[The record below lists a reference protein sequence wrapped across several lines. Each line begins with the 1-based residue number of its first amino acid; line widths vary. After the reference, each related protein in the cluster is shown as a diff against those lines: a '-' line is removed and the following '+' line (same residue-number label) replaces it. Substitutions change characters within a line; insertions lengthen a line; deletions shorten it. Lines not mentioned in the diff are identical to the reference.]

1 MKLKHVLF
9 SSLFLSAALVA
20 CTNDE
25 FEEMQAPAVDTAEA
39 ISLGEGFTISGAKV
53 AMNPATKSFFEEGAN
68 GIEFNWEEDDILGAA
83 WFNAIKE
90 DGIGLDGYV
99 RNGYTKPANSDGNFA
114 WNVDFHLDRFVGED
128 QGSAYFTA
136 NTNVSAGAFVM
147 YSPWDENISA
157 EFSAIPVELK
167 FPYTVNLAEGHE
179 YDAVN
184 ENMFSYGVAAF
195 VPGGRQT
202 DKFSLNQVPVL
213 YGLQLGIDRL
223 KLVDL
228 DNMHTIDRIV
238 IEAYDAS
245 GNTVLTTK
253 GEVTPPTE
261 EVTARKYND
270 YIDFIANNDNDWSE
284 NPLPKAKYT
293 GIETAKVGHY
303 TIALDNS
310 NQEKY
315 QISTLK
321 DQLTDRIIF
330 SSLPI
335 MGEATKLVVKVITD
349 KGITLVKTFD
359 ANAKDAAEKA
369 LALETLA
376 SFNKAQEEGALVTL
390 KVRVDS
396 QSDDNIVYTPGQFQE
411 QWDVAIAAN
420 TPKTI
425 TVADPVILEDITL
438 ECTNPQA
445 DVTIKL
451 DESQVAAALSL
462 KAINVERGKVTIEC
476 PVNVSGNI
484 NSSANLDIQGA
495 VTAKD
500 IILNGNSNTMM
511 VAAMNKLEVRES
523 GKVTLVLPTNR
534 YAAANIG
541 AIEVYQSG
549 QLTVSKG
556 MMNGP
561 VKVYNNGVFTIN
573 GNVTNLKSFEGKV
586 KTGDD
591 GKFINAEGATATL
604 AAGSNAVVNNQAGG
618 IMYLNGGVKAGSENS
633 GNIYVLSGE
642 LDVANLAQTTTGITT
657 IEKSAKVQGTN
668 TTMKGW
674 VVIKDMAS
682 RKTLN
687 IGSNNNI
694 LAYRVESADDFE
706 QKSGISNYFL
716 FADVKMKGM
725 WNYGDLYIF
734 TDQTIEDNFNTDKE
748 VYVRGDIK
756 FSVVDPEKPKT
767 FTLTGYGKL
776 EVDGKLYLNEGVNL
790 ATQGNDAYIEKNS
803 YTRISAYNW
812 NSQVVAN
819 NPNVK

>member
-25 FEEMQAPAVDTAEA
+25 FAEMQAPAVDTADA

-90 DGIGLDGYV
+90 GGIQNGYV
-99 RNGYTKPANSDGNFA
+99 REGYTKAANNEDKFA

-157 EFSAIPVELK
+157 EFGAIPVELK

-238 IEAYDAS
+238 IEAYDA
-245 GNTVLTTK
+245 NDEKVLTTK
-253 GEVTPPTE
+253 GQVTPPTE
-261 EVTARKYND
+261 EMTARKYND
-270 YIDFIANNDNDWSE
+270 YIDFIANNDNDWGD

-293 GIETAKVGHY
+293 GIGTAKVGHY

-411 QWDVAIAAN
+411 QWDAAIAAN

-451 DESQVAAALSL
+451 DESEVAAALSL

-484 NSSANLDIQGA
+484 NSSANLDIKGA

-500 IILNGNSNTMM
+500 IILNGNSNTMK

-523 GKVTLVLPTNR
+523 GKVTLVLPRDR
-534 YAAANIG
+534 YEAGNIG

-549 QLTVSKG
+549 QLTVSEG

-586 KTGDD
+586 STNN
-591 GKFINAEGATATL
+591 GKFINAGGATATL
-604 AAGSNAVVNNQAGG
+604 AAGSNAVVENQAGG
-618 IMYLNGGVKAGSENS
+618 IMNLNGGVKAGSVNA
-633 GNIYVLSGE
+633 GKIFVLSGT
-642 LDVANLAQTTTGITT
+642 LDVRFLSQTNTGITT
-657 IEKSAKVQGTN
+657 IEKGAKVTSNNVVSIQ
-668 TTMKGW
+668 GW
-674 VVIKDMAS
+674 VIIKEMA
-682 RKTLN
+682 
-687 IGSNNNI
+687 NI
-694 LAYRVESADDFE
+694 LKSVNVGDHLAYQVESADDFTPNPR
-706 QKSGISNYFL
+706 ISNYFL
-716 FADVKMKGM
+716 FADVKMKGI
-725 WNYGDLYIF
+725 WNAGKLYIF
-734 TDQTIEDNFNTDKE
+734 TDQTIEADFSTNKD
-748 VYVRGDIK
+748 VYVNGDIK
-756 FSVVDPEKPKT
+756 FSTVDPEKPVT
-767 FTLTGYGKL
+767 YTQTGSSSLNVSGS
-776 EVDGKLYLNEGVNL
+776 LYLNEGVNL
-790 ATQGNDAYIEKNS
+790 ATEGDDAYIEKNS

-819 NPNVK
+819 DPNVK

>member
-1 MKLKHVLF
+1 MKFKHVLF

-25 FEEMQAPAVDTAEA
+25 FAEMQAPAVDTADA

-90 DGIGLDGYV
+90 GGIQNGYV
-99 RNGYTKPANSDGNFA
+99 REGYTKAANSDGNFA

-253 GEVTPPTE
+253 GQVTPPTE

-270 YIDFIANNDNDWSE
+270 YIDFIANNDNDWGD
-284 NPLPKAKYT
+284 NPLPKAKYA
-293 GIETAKVGHY
+293 GIEAAKVGHY

-376 SFNKAQEEGALVTL
+376 NFNKAQEEGALVTL

-445 DVTIKL
+445 DVTIEL
-451 DESQVAAALSL
+451 DESEVAAALSL

-484 NSSANLDIQGA
+484 NSSANLDIKGA

-500 IILNGNSNTMM
+500 IILNGNSNTMK
-511 VAAMNKLEVRES
+511 VDAMNKLEVRES
-523 GKVTLVLPTNR
+523 GKVTLELPTDR
-534 YAAANIG
+534 YAAGNIG
-541 AIEVYQSG
+541 TIEVYQSG

-604 AAGSNAVVNNQAGG
+604 ATGSNAVVENQAGG
-618 IMYLNGGVKAGSENS
+618 TMYLNGGVKAGSINAGS
-633 GNIYVLSGE
+633 IFVLSGT
-642 LDVANLAQTTTGITT
+642 LDVRFLSQKNTGITT
-657 IEKSAKVQGTN
+657 IEKGAKVTSTN
-668 TTMKGW
+668 VLSMQGW
-674 VVIKDMAS
+674 VIIKEMA
-682 RKTLN
+682 
-687 IGSNNNI
+687 NI
-694 LAYRVESADDFE
+694 LISVNVGDHLAYQVESADDFTP
-706 QKSGISNYFL
+706 KTNISNYFL
-716 FADVKMKGM
+716 SADVKMSTDWSSG
-725 WNYGDLYIF
+725 NLYIF
-734 TDQTIEDNFNTDKE
+734 TDQTITNDVAISNN
-748 VYVRGDIK
+748 VYVIGDVK
-756 FSVVDPEKPKT
+756 FSAVDPEKT
-767 FTLTGYGKL
+767 VTYTQNTGSLNISGS
-776 EVDGKLYLNEGVNL
+776 LYLNEGVHMTTSQN
-790 ATQGNDAYIEKNS
+790 GSIETES
-803 YTRISAYNW
+803 YGKISAYDRYN
-812 NSQVVAN
+812 QLEKYK
-819 NPNVK
+819 PNVNR

>member
-25 FEEMQAPAVDTAEA
+25 FEEMQAPAVDTADA

-90 DGIGLDGYV
+90 GGIQNGYV
-99 RNGYTKPANSDGNFA
+99 REGYTKAANSDGNFA

-136 NTNVSAGAFVM
+136 YTNVSAGAFVM

-157 EFSAIPVELK
+157 EFGAIPVELK

-293 GIETAKVGHY
+293 GIGTAKVGHY

-484 NSSANLDIQGA
+484 NSSANLDIKGA

-500 IILNGNSNTMM
+500 IILNGNSNTMT

-523 GKVTLVLPTNR
+523 GKVTLVLPTDR
-534 YAAANIG
+534 YAAGNIG
-541 AIEVYQSG
+541 TIEVYQSG
-549 QLTVSKG
+549 QLTVSEG

-586 KTGDD
+586 TTGNNTN
-591 GKFINAEGATATL
+591 GRFINAEGATATL
-604 AAGSNAVVNNQAGG
+604 ATGSNAVVQNQVGG
-618 IMYLNGGVKAGSENS
+618 TMYLNGGVKAGSVNA
-633 GNIYVLSGE
+633 GKIFVLSGT
-642 LDVANLAQTTTGITT
+642 LDVRFLSQTNTGITT
-657 IEKSAKVQGTN
+657 IEKGAKVTSN
-668 TTMKGW
+668 SANIEGW
-674 VVIKDMAS
+674 VIIKEMA
-682 RKTLN
+682 
-687 IGSNNNI
+687 NI
-694 LAYRVESADDFE
+694 LTSVNVGDHLAYQVESADDFE
-706 QKSGISNYFL
+706 PKTNISNYFL
-716 FADVKMKGM
+716 FADVKMTGT

-734 TDQTIEDNFNTDKE
+734 TDQTIADDFNTDKE

-803 YTRISAYNW
+803 YTRIDAYNW
-812 NSQVVAN
+812 NSQVVEN

>member
-1 MKLKHVLF
+1 MKFKHVLF

-90 DGIGLDGYV
+90 GGIQNGYV
-99 RNGYTKPANSDGNFA
+99 LKGYTKAANSEDKFA

-147 YSPWDENISA
+147 YSPWNENISA

-238 IEAYDAS
+238 IEAYDAND
-245 GNTVLTTK
+245 NTVLTTK
-253 GEVTPPTE
+253 GQVTPPAE
-261 EVTARKYND
+261 EMTARKYND
-270 YIDFIANNDNDWSE
+270 YIDFIANNDNDWGD
-284 NPLPKAKYT
+284 NPLPKADYA
-293 GIETAKVGHY
+293 GIEAAKVGHY

-484 NSSANLDIQGA
+484 NSSANLDIKGA

-500 IILNGNSNTMM
+500 IILNGNSNTMT

-523 GKVTLVLPTNR
+523 GKVTLVLPTDR
-534 YAAANIG
+534 YAAGNIG
-541 AIEVYQSG
+541 TIEVYQSG
-549 QLTVSKG
+549 ELKVSKG

-561 VKVYNNGVFTIN
+561 VKVYNNGKFTID
-573 GNVTNLKSFEGKV
+573 GDVTNLKSFEGKV
-586 KTGDD
+586 TTGTN

-618 IMYLNGGVKAGSENS
+618 IMYLNGGVKAGSINAGS
-633 GNIYVLSGE
+633 IFVLSGT
-642 LDVANLAQTTTGITT
+642 LDVRFLSQTNTGITT
-657 IEKSAKVQGTN
+657 IEKGAKVTSTN
-668 TTMKGW
+668 VLSMQGW
-674 VVIKDMAS
+674 VIIKEMA
-682 RKTLN
+682 
-687 IGSNNNI
+687 NI
-694 LAYRVESADDFE
+694 LTSVNVGDHLAYQVESADDFTP
-706 QKSGISNYFL
+706 KTNISNYFL
-716 FADVKMKGM
+716 SADVKMSTDWSSG
-725 WNYGDLYIF
+725 NLYIF
-734 TDQTIEDNFNTDKE
+734 TDQTITNDVAISNN
-748 VYVRGDIK
+748 VYVNGDVK
-756 FSVVDPEKPKT
+756 FSAVDPEKSVT
-767 FTLTGYGKL
+767 YTQNTGSLNISGS
-776 EVDGKLYLNEGVNL
+776 LYLNEGVHMK
-790 ATQGNDAYIEKNS
+790 TSQSGSIETES
-803 YTRISAYNW
+803 YGKISAYDRYN
-812 NSQVVAN
+812 QLEKYK
-819 NPNVK
+819 PNVNR

>member
-25 FEEMQAPAVDTAEA
+25 FAEMQAPAVDTAEA
-39 ISLGEGFTISGAKV
+39 ISLGEGFTISGAKI

-90 DGIGLDGYV
+90 GGILNGYV
-99 RNGYTKPANSDGNFA
+99 REGYTKAANNEGKFA

-157 EFSAIPVELK
+157 EFGAIPVELK

-202 DKFSLNQVPVL
+202 DKFSLTQVPVL

-245 GNTVLTTK
+245 GKTVLTTK
-253 GEVTPPTE
+253 GQVTPPAE

-270 YIDFIANNDNDWSE
+270 YIDFIANNDNDWSD
-284 NPLPKAKYT
+284 NPLPKAKYA
-293 GIETAKVGHY
+293 GIEAAKVGHY

-335 MGEATKLVVKVITD
+335 MDEATKLVVKVITD

-411 QWDVAIAAN
+411 QWDAAIAAN

-451 DESQVAAALSL
+451 DESEVAAALSL

-484 NSSANLDIQGA
+484 NSSANLDIKGA

-500 IILNGNSNTMM
+500 IILNGNSNTMT

-523 GKVTLVLPTNR
+523 GKVTLVLPTDR
-534 YAAANIG
+534 YAAGNIG

-549 QLTVSKG
+549 QLTVSEG

-561 VKVYNNGVFTIN
+561 VKVYKNGVFTIN

-586 KTGDD
+586 STTNN
-591 GKFINAEGATATL
+591 GKFINAGGATATL
-604 AAGSNAVVNNQAGG
+604 AAGSNAVVENQAGG
-618 IMYLNGGVKAGSENS
+618 IMNLNGGVKVGSENS
-633 GNIYVLSGE
+633 GNIFVLSGT
-642 LDVANLAQTTTGITT
+642 LDVRFLSQTNTGNTT
-657 IEKSAKVQGTN
+657 IEKGAKVTSNNTN
-668 TTMKGW
+668 LEGW
-674 VVIKDMAS
+674 VIIKEMA
-682 RKTLN
+682 N
-687 IGSNNNI
+687 ILTSVNVGNH
-694 LAYRVESADDFE
+694 LAYRVESADDFTP
-706 QKSGISNYFL
+706 KNGISNFFL
-716 FADVKMKGM
+716 FADVKMSTS
-725 WNYGDLYIF
+725 WSSGDLYIF
-734 TDQTIEDNFNTDKE
+734 TDQTIKNDVAISNN
-748 VYVRGDIK
+748 VYVRGDVK
-756 FSVVDPEKPKT
+756 FSAVDPEKSVT
-767 FTLTGYGKL
+767 YTQNTGSLNISGS
-776 EVDGKLYLNEGVNL
+776 LYLNEGVHMK
-790 ATQGNDAYIEKNS
+790 TSESGSIETES
-803 YTRISAYNW
+803 YGKISAYDRYN
-812 NSQVVAN
+812 QLEKYK
-819 NPNVK
+819 PNVNR

>member
-1 MKLKHVLF
+1 MKFKHVLF

-39 ISLGEGFTISGAKV
+39 ISLGEGFTISGAKI

-99 RNGYTKPANSDGNFA
+99 ENGYTKPANSDKKFA

-157 EFSAIPVELK
+157 EFGAIPVELK

-213 YGLQLGIDRL
+213 YGLQL
-223 KLVDL
+223 VDL

-238 IEAYDAS
+238 IEAYDAD

-253 GEVTPPTE
+253 GQVTPPTE
-261 EVTARKYND
+261 DVTARKYND

-284 NPLPKAKYT
+284 NPLPKAKYA
-293 GIETAKVGHY
+293 GIEAAKVRHY

-445 DVTIKL
+445 DVTIEL
-451 DESQVAAALSL
+451 DESEVAAALSL

-484 NSSANLDIQGA
+484 NSSANLDIKGA

-500 IILNGNSNTMM
+500 IILNGNSNTMT

-534 YAAANIG
+534 YAAGNIG

-549 QLTVSKG
+549 QLTVSEG

-561 VKVYNNGVFTIN
+561 VKVYNNGQFTIN
-573 GNVTNLKSFEGKV
+573 GDVTNLKSFEGKV
-586 KTGDD
+586 YKVTS

-633 GNIYVLSGE
+633 GSIFVLSGK
-642 LDVANLAQTTTGITT
+642 LDVANLAQTATGTTT

-682 RKTLN
+682 RETLN
-687 IGSNNNI
+687 IGSSNNI
-694 LAYRVESADDFE
+694 LAYRVESADDFTP
-706 QKSGISNYFL
+706 KTGINNFFL
-716 FADVKMKGM
+716 FADVKMSTG
-725 WNYGDLYIF
+725 WSSGNLYIF
-734 TDQTIEDNFNTDKE
+734 TDQTITNDVAISNN
-748 VYVRGDIK
+748 VYVSGDVK
-756 FSVVDPEKPKT
+756 FSAVDPEKSVTYTQKT
-767 FTLTGYGKL
+767 GSLNISGS
-776 EVDGKLYLNEGVNL
+776 LYLNEGVHMKTL
-790 ATQGNDAYIEKNS
+790 QSGSIETES
-803 YTRISAYNW
+803 YGKISAYDRYN
-812 NSQVVAN
+812 QLEKYK
-819 NPNVK
+819 PNVNR

>member
-1 MKLKHVLF
+1 MKFKHVLF

-25 FEEMQAPAVDTAEA
+25 FAEMQAPAVDTADA

-99 RNGYTKPANSDGNFA
+99 KNGCTKPANSDKKFA

-157 EFSAIPVELK
+157 EFGAIPVELK

-238 IEAYDAS
+238 IEAYDA
-245 GNTVLTTK
+245 NDEKVLTTK
-253 GEVTPPTE
+253 GQVTPPTE
-261 EVTARKYND
+261 EMTARKYND
-270 YIDFIANNDNDWSE
+270 YIDFIANNDNDWGD

-293 GIETAKVGHY
+293 GIGTAKVGHY

-376 SFNKAQEEGALVTL
+376 NFNKAQEEGALVTL

-411 QWDVAIAAN
+411 QWDAAIAAN

-445 DVTIKL
+445 DVTIEL
-451 DESQVAAALSL
+451 DESEVAAALSL

-484 NSSANLDIQGA
+484 NSSANLDIKGA

-500 IILNGNSNTMM
+500 IILNGNSNTMT

-523 GKVTLVLPTNR
+523 GKVTLVLPTDK

-541 AIEVYQSG
+541 AIEVYQYG
-549 QLTVSKG
+549 QLTVSAG

-561 VKVYNNGVFTIN
+561 VKVYNNGKFTIN
-573 GNVTNLKSFEGKV
+573 GDVTNLKSFEGKV
-586 KTGDD
+586 STNNGQ
-591 GKFINAEGATATL
+591 FINAEGATATL

-618 IMYLNGGVKAGSENS
+618 IMYLNGGVKADSENS
-633 GNIYVLSGE
+633 GNIFVLSGK
-642 LDVANLAQTTTGITT
+642 LNVANLAQTTTGTTT

-682 RKTLN
+682 KETLN
-687 IGSNNNI
+687 IGSSNNI
-694 LAYRVESADDFE
+694 LAYRVESADDFTP
-706 QKSGISNYFL
+706 KTGINNFFL
-716 FADVKMKGM
+716 FADVKMSTG
-725 WNYGDLYIF
+725 WSSGDLYIF
-734 TDQTIEDNFNTDKE
+734 TDQTITNDVAISNN
-748 VYVRGDIK
+748 VYVSWDVK
-756 FSVVDPEKPKT
+756 FSAVDPEKSVT
-767 FTLTGYGKL
+767 YTQNTGSLNISGS
-776 EVDGKLYLNEGVNL
+776 LYLNEGVHMK
-790 ATQGNDAYIEKNS
+790 TSQSGSIETES
-803 YTRISAYNW
+803 YGKISAYDRYN
-812 NSQVVAN
+812 QLEKYK
-819 NPNVK
+819 PNVNR

>member
-39 ISLGEGFTISGAKV
+39 ISLGEGFTISGAKI

-68 GIEFNWEEDDILGAA
+68 GIEFNWEEEDILGAA

-99 RNGYTKPANSDGNFA
+99 KNGCTKPANSDGKFA

-157 EFSAIPVELK
+157 EFGAIPVELK

-238 IEAYDAS
+238 IEAYDAN
-245 GNTVLTTK
+245 GKTVLTTK
-253 GEVTPPTE
+253 GQVTPPTE
-261 EVTARKYND
+261 DVTARKYND

-284 NPLPKAKYT
+284 NPLPKAKYA
-293 GIETAKVGHY
+293 GIEAAKVRHY

-335 MGEATKLVVKVITD
+335 MDEATKLVVKVITD

-411 QWDVAIAAN
+411 QWDAAIAAN

-451 DESQVAAALSL
+451 DESEVAAALSL

-484 NSSANLDIQGA
+484 NSSANLDIKGA

-500 IILNGNSNTMM
+500 IILNGNSNTMT

-523 GKVTLVLPTNR
+523 GKVTLVLPTEK
-534 YAAANIG
+534 YAAGNIG

-549 QLTVSKG
+549 QLTVSEG

-586 KTGDD
+586 STNN
-591 GKFINAEGATATL
+591 GKFINAGGATATL
-604 AAGSNAVVNNQAGG
+604 AAGSNAVVENQAGG
-618 IMYLNGGVKAGSENS
+618 TMYLNGGVKAGSENS
-633 GNIYVLSGE
+633 GNIFVLSGK
-642 LDVANLAQTTTGITT
+642 LDVANLAQATTGTTTL
-657 IEKSAKVQGTN
+657 EKGAKVAGTN
-668 TTMKGW
+668 PTMDGW
-674 VVIKDMAS
+674 VIIKEMAS
-682 RKTLN
+682 NEGLN
-687 IGSNNNI
+687 IGSGNNI
-694 LAYRVESADDFE
+694 LAYQVESADDFE

-716 FADVKMKGM
+716 FADVKMKGT
-725 WNYGDLYIF
+725 WNAGRLYIF
-734 TDQTIEDNFNTDKE
+734 TDQTIEADFSTNKD
-748 VYVRGDIK
+748 VYVSGDIK
-756 FSVVDPEKPKT
+756 FSTVDPEKPVT
-767 FTLTGYGKL
+767 YTQTGSSSLNVSGS
-776 EVDGKLYLNEGVNL
+776 LYLNEGVNL
-790 ATQGNDAYIEKNS
+790 ATDGDGAYIEKNS

-819 NPNVK
+819 DPNVK

>member
-1 MKLKHVLF
+1 MKFKHVLF

-25 FEEMQAPAVDTAEA
+25 FAEMQAPAVDTADA

-90 DGIGLDGYV
+90 GGIQNGYV
-99 RNGYTKPANSDGNFA
+99 REGYTKAANSDGNFA

-136 NTNVSAGAFVM
+136 YTNVSAGAFVM

-157 EFSAIPVELK
+157 EFGAIPVELK

-293 GIETAKVGHY
+293 GIGTAKVGHY

-484 NSSANLDIQGA
+484 NSSANLDIKGA

-500 IILNGNSNTMM
+500 IILNGNSNTMK

-523 GKVTLVLPTNR
+523 GKVTLVLPTDR
-534 YAAANIG
+534 YAAGNIG

-549 QLTVSKG
+549 QLTVSEG

-586 KTGDD
+586 STNNGQ
-591 GKFINAEGATATL
+591 FINARGATATL
-604 AAGSNAVVNNQAGG
+604 AVGSNAVVNNQAGG
-618 IMYLNGGVKAGSENS
+618 TMYLNGGVKAGSENS
-633 GNIYVLSGE
+633 GDIFVLSGK
-642 LDVANLAQTTTGITT
+642 LDVANLAQTATGITT
-657 IEKSAKVQGTN
+657 LEKGAKVTGTN
-668 TTMKGW
+668 KSMKGW
-674 VVIKDMAS
+674 VIIKEMAS
-682 RKTLN
+682 IQTLD
-687 IGSNNNI
+687 IGSSNNI
-694 LAYRVESADDFE
+694 LAYRVESADDFSE
-706 QKSGISNYFL
+706 PKTNISNYFL
-716 FADVKMKGM
+716 FADVKMKGT
-725 WNYGDLYIF
+725 WNAGNLYIF
-734 TDQTIEDNFNTDKE
+734 TDQTIEADFSTNKN
-748 VYVRGDIK
+748 VYVSGDIK
-756 FSVVDPEKPKT
+756 FSTVDPEKT
-767 FTLTGYGKL
+767 VTYTQTGSSSLNVSGS
-776 EVDGKLYLNEGVNL
+776 LYLNEGVNL
-790 ATQGNDAYIEKNS
+790 ATVGDDAYIEKNS

>member
-1 MKLKHVLF
+1 MKFKHVLF

-90 DGIGLDGYV
+90 GGIQNGYV
-99 RNGYTKPANSDGNFA
+99 LKGYTKAANSEDKFA

-147 YSPWDENISA
+147 YSPWNENISA

-238 IEAYDAS
+238 IEAYDAND
-245 GNTVLTTK
+245 NTVLTTK
-253 GEVTPPTE
+253 GQVTPPAE
-261 EVTARKYND
+261 EMTARKYND
-270 YIDFIANNDNDWSE
+270 YIDFIANNDNDWGD
-284 NPLPKAKYT
+284 NPLPKADYA
-293 GIETAKVGHY
+293 GIEAAKVGHY

-376 SFNKAQEEGALVTL
+376 SFNKAKEEGALVTL

-445 DVTIKL
+445 DVTIEL

-484 NSSANLDIQGA
+484 NSSANLDIKGA

-500 IILNGNSNTMM
+500 IILNGNSNTMT

-534 YAAANIG
+534 YAAGNIG
-541 AIEVYQSG
+541 TIEVYQSG
-549 QLTVSKG
+549 QLTVSEG

-561 VKVYNNGVFTIN
+561 VKVYNNGQFTIN

-586 KTGDD
+586 STGTN

-604 AAGSNAVVNNQAGG
+604 AAESEAVVNNEAGG
-618 IMYLNGGVKAGSENS
+618 IMYLNGGVKFGSVNS
-633 GNIYVLSGE
+633 GEIFVLSE
-642 LDVANLAQTTTGITT
+642 RLDVRYLTQTDTGIITVEKEAI
-657 IEKSAKVQGTN
+657 IESTQTN
-668 TTMKGW
+668 MKGW
-674 VVIKDMAS
+674 VVIKDVAS
-682 RKTLN
+682 MSSLKV
-687 IGSNNNI
+687 GNNNDI
-694 LAYRVESADDFE
+694 LAYQVESADDFE
-706 QKSGISNYFL
+706 KKGTIANYFL
-716 FADVKMKGM
+716 FADVEMTGT

-734 TDQTIEDNFNTDKE
+734 TDQTIADDFNTDKE

-803 YTRISAYNW
+803 YTRIDAYNW